1 MLSNWNQ
8 LTGILTFTRF
18 YGKEFEEFM
27 YAGNKKAGKKGKKE
41 PKKGKKGK
49 GKGKGKKKQED
60 VPKLPRFPIVKEPR
74 MKGKLKPLP
83 SEFQVAK
90 KTILPTS
97 TFGYKHKTTR
107 KDRSLT
113 EGNDSYLAFL

>member
-1 MLSNWNQ
+1 
-8 LTGILTFTRF
+8 
-18 YGKEFEEFM
+18 M
-27 YAGNKKAGKKGKKE
+27 YAGNKKGGKKGKKKE

-49 GKGKGKKKQED
+49 GKKGKKKQED

-74 MKGKLKPLP
+74 IKGKLTPLP
-83 SEFQVAK
+83 SEYKVAK
-90 KTILPTS
+90 QTILPTS

-113 EGNDSYLAFL
+113 EGNNDDCLSFL